1 MLPLLMLEFIQT
13 QKTLMT
19 IVIFIA
25 TFFVTLT
32 IGRLLK
38 RKAGVP
44 LGVLFQ
50 LFCLTLAFYAA
61 MWFYGVKADWR
72 NHVGAL
78 LFLLSTAF
86 LVALLD
92 RYFWDL
98 YWEKKRRATIPH
110 FLRQVVALFIY
121 LIALLLV
128 LSVGYH
134 AEGQLKGILAGS
146 GIAAIVLGFATQ
158 DLFGGI
164 IAGIALQISK
174 PYKVGDWLHVVDK
187 YAEVME
193 INWRSTRFRTNDG
206 IYLDIPNYQ
215 IARNPIINL
224 HYPTEVHAMRLRV
237 GVDYDVPP
245 NRVKDALHRATT
257 QAEGVLPDPPVK
269 VFVMDFADSAVVYE
283 IKFSMGNHRFYNDVC
298 DAIRTNIWYEF
309 RRQQITIP
317 FPIRTLQL
325 QRGPKRSSDGRS
337 EARAILRSEAL
348 FDCMNDDQL
357 ETVLQNSQV
366 HRYGRGERLIQE
378 GDPGDSMFVML
389 RGTAAVSIAR
399 NGTSVRVGAMRQG
412 DCFGEFALLTGE
424 PRTATVRAENDCEV
438 LEISKPIMAGILRD
452 SPECLSALS
461 GLLAKRKLEGEG
473 IVRDAN
479 VSSGQEQKESEYQ
492 TTFLRRLRSVFEL

>member
-1 MLPLLMLEFIQT
+1 MTHFFQT
-13 QKTLMT
+13 ERAVETVL
-19 IVIFIA
+19 IFIA
-25 TFFVTLT
+25 TYFVSLT
-32 IGRLLK
+32 VGRLLK
-38 RKAGVP
+38 RRAGVP

-61 MWFYGVKADWR
+61 LWFYGVKADWR
-72 NHVGAL
+72 NHVGAA

-92 RYFWDL
+92 RYLWDL

-121 LIALLLV
+121 LVALLLV

-134 AEGQLKGILAGS
+134 AQSELRGLLAGS

-164 IAGIALQISK
+164 ISGIALQISK
-174 PYKVGDWLHVVDK
+174 PYKVGDWLQIQDK

-193 INWRSTRFRTNDG
+193 INWRSTRLRTNDG

-237 GVDYDVPP
+237 GVDYEVPP
-245 NRVKDALHRATT
+245 NRVKDALQRAAIT
-257 QAEGVLPDPPVK
+257 AEGVLPDPPVK
-269 VFVMDFADSAVVYE
+269 VFVMDFADSSVIYE

-317 FPIRTLQL
+317 FPIRTLHV
-325 QRGPKRSSDGRS
+325 QRGPKRIADGRA
-337 EARAILRSEAL
+337 EARAILRGEPL
-348 FDCMNDDQL
+348 FDCMSDDQL
-357 ETVLQNSQV
+357 ALLLEKSQI
-366 HRYGRGERLIQE
+366 HRYGRGERLIEE
-378 GDPGDSMFVML
+378 GAQGDSMFVML
-389 RGTAAVSIAR
+389 RGSAAVSIAK
-399 NGTSVRVGAMRQG
+399 NGTGVRVG
-412 DCFGEFALLTGE
+412 
-424 PRTATVRAENDCEV
+424 V
-438 LEISKPIMAGILRD
+438 
-452 SPECLSALS
+452 
-461 GLLAKRKLEGEG
+461 
-473 IVRDAN
+473 
-479 VSSGQEQKESEYQ
+479 
-492 TTFLRRLRSVFEL
+492 

>member
-1 MLPLLMLEFIQT
+1 MLQLIQS
-13 QKTLMT
+13 QKALATV
-19 IVIFIA
+19 VIFIA
-25 TFFVTLT
+25 TYFVALT

-38 RKAGVP
+38 RRAGVP

-61 MWFYGVKADWR
+61 TWFYGVQADWR

-78 LFLLSTAF
+78 LFLLATAF
-86 LVALLD
+86 FVALLD
-92 RYFWDL
+92 RYLWDA
-98 YWEKKRRATIPH
+98 YWEKKRQATIPH
-110 FLRQVVALFIY
+110 FLRQVVALLIY

-134 AEGQLKGILAGS
+134 AQAELRGLLAGS

-174 PYKVGDWLHVVDK
+174 PYKVGDWLQVQER

-224 HYPTEVHAMRLRV
+224 HYPTQVHAMRLRV
-237 GVDYDVPP
+237 GADYNVPP
-245 NRVKDALHRATT
+245 NRVKDALHRAAES
-257 QAEGVLPDPPVK
+257 AEGVLPDPPVK
-269 VFVMDFADSAVVYE
+269 VFVMDFAESAVIYE
-283 IKFSMGNHRFYNDVC
+283 IKFSMGDHRYYNDVC

-317 FPIRTLQL
+317 FPIRTLHL
-325 QRGPKRSSDGRS
+325 HRGAKRPGDAQA
-337 EARAILRSEAL
+337 EARAILRSEPL
-348 FDCMNDDQL
+348 FNWMDDAQL
-357 ETVLQNSQV
+357 QNVLQNSPI
-366 HRYGRGERLIQE
+366 HHYGRGERVIRE
-378 GDPGDSMFVML
+378 GDAGETMFVML

-412 DCFGEFALLTGE
+412 DCFGEFSLLTGE
-424 PRTATVRAENDCEV
+424 PRSATVRAENDCEV
-438 LEISKPIMAGILRD
+438 LEISKPIMAEVLRE
-452 SPECLSALS
+452 SPQCLTALS
-461 GLLAKRKLEGEG
+461 ELLAKRQLEGEG
-473 IVRDAN
+473 IVKDAA
-479 VSSGQEQKESEYQ
+479 GPQEHETKESEYRSS
-492 TTFLRRLRSVFEL
+492 FLRRLRTVFEL

>member
-1 MLPLLMLEFIQT
+1 MSDFIQT
-13 QKTLMT
+13 QKALLT
-19 IVIFIA
+19 IVVFIA
-25 TFFVTLT
+25 TFFVSLTL
-32 IGRLLK
+32 GRLLK
-38 RKAGVP
+38 RRAGVP

-50 LFCLTLAFYAA
+50 LFCLTLGFYAA
-61 MWFYGVKADWR
+61 IWFYGVKADWR

-92 RYFWDL
+92 RYYWGL
-98 YWEKKRRATIPH
+98 YWERKRRATIPH

-134 AEGQLKGILAGS
+134 AEAQLKGLLAGS

-164 IAGIALQISK
+164 IAGIALQINK
-174 PYKVGDWLHVVDK
+174 PYKVGDWLHVSEK

-206 IYLDIPNYQ
+206 IYLDIPNYK
-215 IARNPIINL
+215 IARDVITNL

-245 NRVKDALHRATT
+245 NRVKDALHRAASH
-257 QAEGVLPDPPVK
+257 AEGVLPEPPTK
-269 VFVMDFADSAVVYE
+269 VYVMDFADSAVIYE
-283 IKFSMGNHRFYNDVC
+283 IKFSMGNHRAYNEVC

-317 FPIRTLQL
+317 FPIRTLHV
-325 QRGPKRSSDGRS
+325 QRGPKRITDGRS

-348 FDCMNDDQL
+348 FDCMTEEQL
-357 ETVLQNSQV
+357 AHLLEKSQI
-366 HRYGRGERLIQE
+366 HRYGRGERLIEE
-378 GDPGDSMFVML
+378 GAEGDSMFVML
-389 RGTAAVSIAR
+389 RGSAAVSIAK
-399 NGTSVRVGAMRQG
+399 NGAGVRVGVMRQG

-424 PRTATVRAENDCEV
+424 PRSATVRAEGNDCEV
-438 LEISKPIMAGILRD
+438 MEISKPVMAEVLREA
-452 SPECLSALS
+452 PECLTALS
-461 GLLAKRKLEGEG
+461 ELLAKRKLEGDG
-473 IVRDAN
+473 IVKDTQPHD
-479 VSSGQEQKESEYQ
+479 QEKKESEYRSS
-492 TTFLRRLRSVFEL
+492 FLRRLRTVFEL

>member
-1 MLPLLMLEFIQT
+1 MLQLIQN
-13 QKTLMT
+13 QKALVTV
-19 IVIFIA
+19 IIFIA
-25 TFFVTLT
+25 TYFVSLT

-38 RKAGVP
+38 RRAGVP

-61 MWFYGVKADWR
+61 MWFYGVEANWR
-72 NHVGAL
+72 NHVGAA

-92 RYFWDL
+92 RYLWDA
-98 YWEKKRRATIPH
+98 YWEKKRQATIPH

-134 AEGQLKGILAGS
+134 AQAELRGLLAGS
-146 GIAAIVLGFATQ
+146 GIAAIVIGFATQ

-174 PYKVGDWLHVVDK
+174 PYKVGDWLHIQDRH
-187 YAEVME
+187 AEVME
-193 INWRSTRFRTNDG
+193 INWRSTRLRTNDG

-224 HYPTEVHAMRLRV
+224 HYPTEIHAMRLRV

-245 NRVKDALHRATT
+245 NRVKDALHRAAES
-257 QAEGVLPDPPVK
+257 AEGVLPDPPVK

-283 IKFSMGNHRFYNDVC
+283 IKFSMGNHRAYNEVC

-317 FPIRTLQL
+317 FPIRTLHL
-325 QRGPKRSSDGRS
+325 HRGPRQSGDPRA
-337 EARAILRSEAL
+337 EARAILRKELL
-348 FDCMNDDQL
+348 FECMNEEQID
-357 ETVLQNSQV
+357 TVLEHGQV
-366 HRYGRGERLIQE
+366 HRYGRGERLIRE
-378 GDPGDSMFVML
+378 GDASDSMFIML

-399 NGTSVRVGAMRQG
+399 NGSSVRVGVMRQG
-412 DCFGEFALLTGE
+412 DCFGEFSLLTGE
-424 PRTATVRAENDCEV
+424 PRSATVRAENDCEV
-438 LEISKPIMAGILRD
+438 LEISKPVMAEVLRD
-452 SPECLSALS
+452 APQCLTALS
-461 GLLAKRKLEGEG
+461 ELLAKRQLEGEG
-473 IVRDAN
+473 IV
-479 VSSGQEQKESEYQ
+479 KEAVPPGEHEKKASEYRSS
-492 TTFLRRLRSVFEL
+492 FLRRLRTVFEL

>member
-1 MLPLLMLEFIQT
+1 
-13 QKTLMT
+13 MT
-19 IVIFIA
+19 HFFRTERAVETVLIFIA
-25 TFFVTLT
+25 AYFVSLT
-32 IGRLLK
+32 VGRLLK
-38 RKAGVP
+38 RRAGVP

-61 MWFYGVKADWR
+61 IWFYGVKADWR

-92 RYFWDL
+92 RYYWGL
-98 YWEKKRRATIPH
+98 YWERKRRATIPH

-121 LIALLLV
+121 LVALLLV

-134 AEGQLKGILAGS
+134 AEGQLRGLLAGS

-164 IAGIALQISK
+164 ISGMALQISK
-174 PYKVGDWLHVVDK
+174 PYKVGDWLHVQDK

-193 INWRSTRFRTNDG
+193 INWRSTRLRTNDG

-224 HYPTEVHAMRLRV
+224 HYPTEIHAMRLRV

-245 NRVKDALHRATT
+245 NRVKDALHRAALT
-257 QAEGVLPDPPVK
+257 AEGVLPDPPVK

-309 RRQQITIP
+309 NRQHVAIP
-317 FPIRTLQL
+317 FPIRTLHL
-325 QRGPKRSSDGRS
+325 RRGPRRVGDQQA
-337 EARAILRSEAL
+337 EARVILRGEPL
-348 FDCMNDDQL
+348 FDCMNDEQL
-357 ETVLQNSQV
+357 ATVLANSPI
-366 HRYGRGERLIQE
+366 HRYGRGERMIRE
-378 GDPGDSMFVML
+378 GDAGDSMFVLL

-412 DCFGEFALLTGE
+412 D
-424 PRTATVRAENDCEV
+424 
-438 LEISKPIMAGILRD
+438 
-452 SPECLSALS
+452 
-461 GLLAKRKLEGEG
+461 
-473 IVRDAN
+473 
-479 VSSGQEQKESEYQ
+479 
-492 TTFLRRLRSVFEL
+492 

>member
-1 MLPLLMLEFIQT
+1 MLEFIQT
-13 QKTLMT
+13 QKTLVT
-19 IVIFIA
+19 IVVFVA
-25 TFFVTLT
+25 TYFVSLTL
-32 IGRLLK
+32 GRLLK
-38 RKAGVP
+38 RRAGVP

-50 LFCLTLAFYAA
+50 LFCLTLAFYTA

-72 NHVGAL
+72 NHVGAA

-92 RYFWDL
+92 RYYWGL
-98 YWEKKRRATIPH
+98 YWERKRRATIPH

-134 AEGQLKGILAGS
+134 AEAQLKGILAGS

-164 IAGIALQISK
+164 IAGIALQINK
-174 PYKVGDWLHVVDK
+174 PYKVGDWLHVHDK

-237 GVDYDVPP
+237 GADYDVPP
-245 NRVKDALHRATT
+245 NRVKDALHRAAIR
-257 QAEGVLPDPPVK
+257 AEGVLPDPPVK
-269 VFVMDFADSAVVYE
+269 VFVMDFADSAVIYE
-283 IKFSMGNHRFYNDVC
+283 IKFSMGNHRAYNDVC

-309 RRQQITIP
+309 KRQQITIP
-317 FPIRTLQL
+317 FPIRTLHL
-325 QRGPKRSSDGRS
+325 QRGPKRISDGRS
-337 EARAILRSEAL
+337 EARAILRAEAL
-348 FDCMNDDQL
+348 FDCMNDEQL
-357 ETVLQNSQV
+357 ETVLQNSEI

-378 GDPGDSMFVML
+378 GDPGNSMFVML
-389 RGTAAVSIAR
+389 RGTAAVTIAR

-438 LEISKPIMAGILRD
+438 LEIGHPIMAGVLRE
-452 SPECLSALS
+452 SPECMNALSA
-461 GLLAKRKLEGEG
+461 LLAKRKLEGEG
-473 IVRDAN
+473 IVEKATHPN
-479 VSSGQEQKESEYQ
+479 EQEIKESEYRS
-492 TTFLRRLRSVFEL
+492 TFLRRLQAVFEL

>member
-1 MLPLLMLEFIQT
+1 MLQFIQS
-13 QKTLMT
+13 QKALVTMF
-19 IVIFIA
+19 VFVA
-25 TFFVTLT
+25 TYFASLT

-38 RKAGVP
+38 RRAGVP

-61 MWFYGVKADWR
+61 MWFYGVQADWR
-72 NHVGAL
+72 NHVGAA

-92 RYFWDL
+92 RYYWGL
-98 YWEKKRRATIPH
+98 YWERKRRATIPH

-134 AEGQLKGILAGS
+134 AESQLKGILAGS

-164 IAGIALQISK
+164 IAGIALQINK
-174 PYKVGDWLHVVDK
+174 PYKVGDWLHVADK
-187 YAEVME
+187 HAEVME
-193 INWRSTRFRTNDG
+193 INWRSTRLRTNDG

-224 HYPTEVHAMRLRV
+224 HYPTEIHAMRLRV

-245 NRVKDALHRATT
+245 NRVKDALHRA
-257 QAEGVLPDPPVK
+257 AESADGVVPEPPVK
-269 VFVMDFADSAVVYE
+269 VFVMDFADSAVIYE
-283 IKFSMGNHRFYNDVC
+283 IKFSMGNHRYYNDVC

-317 FPIRTLQL
+317 FPIRTLQI
-325 QRGPKRSSDGRS
+325 QRGRKRTGDAQA
-337 EARAILRSEAL
+337 EARVILRSEPL
-348 FDCMNDDQL
+348 FDCMNDDQIAN
-357 ETVLQNSQV
+357 VLQNSPI
-366 HRYGRGERLIQE
+366 HRYGRGERMIQE
-378 GDPGDSMFVML
+378 GDASDSMFVML
-389 RGTAAVSIAR
+389 RGTAAVNIAR
-399 NGTSVRVGAMRQG
+399 NGTNVRVGTMRQG
-412 DCFGEFALLTGE
+412 DCFGEFSLLTGE

-438 LEISKPIMAGILRD
+438 LEISKPIMAEVLRE
-452 SPECLSALS
+452 SPECLTALS
-461 GLLAKRKLEGEG
+461 ELLARRKLEGEG
-473 IVRDAN
+473 IVKEAAMPQDQQA
-479 VSSGQEQKESEYQ
+479 KESEYRSN
-492 TTFLRRLRSVFEL
+492 FLRRLRTVFEL

>member
-1 MLPLLMLEFIQT
+1 MFEFIQN
-13 QKTLMT
+13 QKTLLT
-19 IVIFIA
+19 IVIFVG
-25 TFFVTLT
+25 TFFVSLTL
-32 IGRLLK
+32 GRLLK
-38 RKAGVP
+38 RRAGVP

-61 MWFYGVKADWR
+61 MWFYGVKSDWR
-72 NHVGAL
+72 NHVGAA

-92 RYFWDL
+92 RYYWGL
-98 YWEKKRRATIPH
+98 YWERKRRATIPH

-174 PYKVGDWLHVVDK
+174 PYKVGDWLHVHERH
-187 YAEVME
+187 AEVME

-206 IYLDIPNYQ
+206 IYVDIPNYQ

-237 GVDYDVPP
+237 GADYDVPP
-245 NRVKDALHRATT
+245 NRVKDALHRATIR
-257 QAEGVLPDPPVK
+257 AEGVLPDPPVK
-269 VFVMDFADSAVVYE
+269 VFVMDFADSAVIYE
-283 IKFSMGNHRFYNDVC
+283 IKFSMGNHRAYNDVS

-309 RRQQITIP
+309 RRQQIAIP
-317 FPIRTLQL
+317 FPIRTLQI
-325 QRGPKRSSDGRS
+325 QRRSARPGDPKA
-337 EARAILRSEAL
+337 EARSIIRSEAL
-348 FDCMNDDQL
+348 FDCMNDLQL
-357 ETVLQNSQV
+357 ENVLQNSPI
-366 HRYGRGERLIQE
+366 HRYGRGERLIRE
-378 GDPGDSMFVML
+378 GEEGDSMFVML
-389 RGTAAVSIAR
+389 RGTAAVDIAR
-399 NGTSVRVGAMRQG
+399 NGASVRVGTMRQG
-412 DCFGEFALLTGE
+412 DCFGEFSLLTGE
-424 PRTATVRAENDCEV
+424 RRSATVRAENDCEV
-438 LEISKPIMAGILRD
+438 LEISKPIMAGILRE
-452 SPECLSALS
+452 SPDCLNALS
-461 GLLAKRKLEGEG
+461 ELLAKRKLEGEG

-479 VSSGQEQKESEYQ
+479 VPPEQEKKETEYRSN
-492 TTFLRRLRSVFEL
+492 FLRRLRTVFEL

>member
-1 MLPLLMLEFIQT
+1 MHFMQT
-13 QKTLMT
+13 ERAGITM
-19 IVIFIA
+19 IVFIA
-25 TFFVTLT
+25 TYFATLT
-32 IGRLLK
+32 LGRLLK
-38 RKAGVP
+38 RRAGVP

-50 LFCLTLAFYAA
+50 LFCFTLAFYAA
-61 MWFYGVKADWR
+61 ISFYGIQADWR
-72 NHVGAL
+72 NHVGAI

-86 LVALLD
+86 FVALLD
-92 RYFWDL
+92 RYLWDI
-98 YWEKKRRATIPH
+98 YWEKKRQATIPH

-134 AEGQLKGILAGS
+134 AEGQLRGILAGS

-164 IAGIALQISK
+164 IAGIALQINK
-174 PYKVGDWLHVVDK
+174 PYKVGDWLHIQDRF
-187 YAEVME
+187 AEVME
-193 INWRSTRFRTNDG
+193 INWRSTRLRTNDG

-224 HYPTEVHAMRLRV
+224 HYPTEIHAMRIRV

-245 NRVKDALHRATT
+245 NRVKDALHRAAST
-257 QAEGVLPDPPVK
+257 AEGVVPQPPVR
-269 VFVMDFADSAVVYE
+269 VFVVDFAESAVIYE
-283 IKFSMGNHRFYNDVC
+283 IKFSMGNHRAYNEVS

-317 FPIRTLQL
+317 FPIRTLQI
-325 QRGPKRSSDGRS
+325 QRGRQRTGDPQA
-337 EARAILRSEAL
+337 EARAIMRSEPL
-348 FDCMNDDQL
+348 FDCMTDDQL
-357 ETVLQNSQV
+357 ANVLQNSSI

-378 GDPGDSMFVML
+378 GDAGDSMFVLL

-412 DCFGEFALLTGE
+412 DCFGEFSLLTGE

-438 LEISKPIMAGILRD
+438 LEISKPIMADVLRE
-452 SPECLSALS
+452 SPQCLSALS
-461 GLLAKRKLEGEG
+461 ELLAKRKLEGEG
-473 IVRDAN
+473 IVKDA
-479 VSSGQEQKESEYQ
+479 SPAREQEKKESEYRSN
-492 TTFLRRLRSVFEL
+492 FLRRLRTVFEL

>member
-1 MLPLLMLEFIQT
+1 MMHFLENQKAILTVLVFIG
-13 QKTLMT
+13 
-19 IVIFIA
+19 
-25 TFFVTLT
+25 TFFAVLT

-38 RKAGVP
+38 RRAGVR

-61 MWFYGVKADWR
+61 IWFYGVKADWR

-92 RYFWDL
+92 RYYWGL
-98 YWEKKRRATIPH
+98 YWERKRRATIPH

-121 LIALLLV
+121 LVALLLV

-134 AEGQLKGILAGS
+134 AEAQLKGLLAGS

-164 IAGIALQISK
+164 IAGIALQINK
-174 PYKVGDWLHVVDK
+174 PYKVGDWLQVAERF
-187 YAEVME
+187 AEVME

-237 GVDYDVPP
+237 GADYNVPP
-245 NRVKDALHRATT
+245 NRVKDALHRAAMT
-257 QAEGVLPDPPVK
+257 AEGVLPDPPVK
-269 VFVMDFADSAVVYE
+269 VYVMDFADSAVIYE

-298 DAIRTNIWYEF
+298 DAIRTNVWYEF

-317 FPIRTLQL
+317 FPIRTLQI
-325 QRGPKRSSDGRS
+325 QRGSARAGDPKA
-337 EARAILRSEAL
+337 EARAIIRNEAL
-348 FDCMNDDQL
+348 FDCMNDVQL
-357 ETVLQNSQV
+357 ENVLQNSPI
-366 HRYGRGERLIQE
+366 HRYGRGERLIRE
-378 GDPGDSMFVML
+378 GDEGDSMFVML
-389 RGTAAVSIAR
+389 RGTAAVNIAR
-399 NGTSVRVGAMRQG
+399 NGASVRVGTMRQG
-412 DCFGEFALLTGE
+412 DCFGEFSLLTGD
-424 PRTATVRAENDCEV
+424 PRTATVQAENDCEV
-438 LEISKPIMAGILRD
+438 LEISKPIMADVLRE
-452 SPECLSALS
+452 SPQCLSALS
-461 GLLAKRKLEGEG
+461 ELLARRKLEGEG
-473 IVRDAN
+473 IVKEATAPLEH
-479 VSSGQEQKESEYQ
+479 EQKESEYRSS
-492 TTFLRRLRSVFEL
+492 FLRRLKTVFEL

>member
-1 MLPLLMLEFIQT
+1 MIHFIQT
-13 QKTLMT
+13 EKAVVTM
-19 IVIFIA
+19 IIFIA
-25 TFFVTLT
+25 TYFSSLT

-38 RKAGVP
+38 RRAGVP

-61 MWFYGVKADWR
+61 MWFYGVQADWR
-72 NHVGAL
+72 NHVGAV

-86 LVALLD
+86 FVALLD
-92 RYFWDL
+92 RYLWDA

-134 AEGQLKGILAGS
+134 AEGQLRGILAGS

-174 PYKVGDWLHVVDK
+174 PYKVGDWLHIQDRF
-187 YAEVME
+187 AEVME
-193 INWRSTRFRTNDG
+193 INWRSTRLRTNDG

-224 HYPTEVHAMRLRV
+224 HYPTEIHAMRLRV

-245 NRVKDALHRATT
+245 NRVKDALHRAAVN
-257 QAEGVLPDPPVK
+257 AEGVVPEPPVK
-269 VFVMDFADSAVVYE
+269 VFVMDFADSSVIYE
-283 IKFSMGNHRFYNDVC
+283 IKFSMGNHRAYNDVC

-317 FPIRTLQL
+317 FPIRTLQI
-325 QRGPKRSSDGRS
+325 QRGPKRTGDPQL
-337 EARAILRSEAL
+337 EARAILRSEPL
-348 FDCMNDDQL
+348 FDCMTDDQL
-357 ETVLQNSQV
+357 ANVLLNSPIY
-366 HRYGRGERLIQE
+366 RYGRGERLIQE
-378 GDPGDSMFVML
+378 GDAGDSMFVML
-389 RGTAAVSIAR
+389 RGTAAVSVAR
-399 NGTSVRVGAMRQG
+399 NGTSVRVGGMRQG
-412 DCFGEFALLTGE
+412 DCFGEFSLLTGE
-424 PRTATVRAENDCEV
+424 PRSATIRAENDCEV
-438 LEISKPIMAGILRD
+438 LEISKPIMAEVLRE

-461 GLLAKRKLEGEG
+461 ELLAKRKLEGEG
-473 IVRDAN
+473 IV
-479 VSSGQEQKESEYQ
+479 QEAARPHEHENRESEYRSS
-492 TTFLRRLRSVFEL
+492 FLRRLRTVFEL